1 MPTETVYGLAASA
14 YDPAAIKKIFQ
25 AKGRPQDNPL
35 IVHISNLEMLQ
46 PLVTAVPEPAKKLA
60 EQFWPGPLTMI
71 FPKSE

>member
-46 PLVTAVPEPAKKLA
+46 PFGYCGSRTSKEIGRAVLA
-60 EQFWPGPLTMI
+60 RAVDDD
-71 FPKSE
+71 FP